1 MCFHLR
7 APLTDAISQ
16 NTLYH
21 PKDVHTEV
29 ISMLVPGQEAVIEQS
44 FRLMLEQAQLAVLG
58 RDNGLY
64 QRYID
69 NGIEWLR
76 RYTLLESA
84 SGQSVLAELTDLR
97 SLDVNPSLPGL
108 SASLSALEQLAATVR

>member
-1 MCFHLR
+1 
-7 APLTDAISQ
+7 
-16 NTLYH
+16 
-21 PKDVHTEV
+21 
-29 ISMLVPGQEAVIEQS
+29 
-44 FRLMLEQAQLAVLG
+44 VLG

-76 RYTLLESA
+76 RYTLLEST